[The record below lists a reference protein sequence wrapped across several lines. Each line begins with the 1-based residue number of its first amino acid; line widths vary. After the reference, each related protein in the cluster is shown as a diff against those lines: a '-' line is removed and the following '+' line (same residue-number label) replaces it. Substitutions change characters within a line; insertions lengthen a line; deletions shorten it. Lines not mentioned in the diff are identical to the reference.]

1 MLGLYKYTKSYSRAI
16 LGSAGV
22 VIKEQVSGNSAQAA
36 DGGLADDSDS
46 QSSVVLETASLISC
60 VTCLSD
66 NMDSHSTDPLLLP
79 SNMVIPYAKILNARL
94 AQETHSESGADDSFA
109 EGTGSVRTADSSPK
123 PGSSALRGR
132 AETGLKNGGV
142 LVDIVFA
149 KPRRNDLVPKTVTLF
164 IEYASDDFYGG
175 GEADVVEEILRRSYK
190 NTKRN
195 KSILVIINPY
205 GGKGKAHKLYVTKA
219 KPILVASDCHLDV
232 VETKYTSHASEI
244 AATVDI
250 NKYDVIACASGDGI
264 PHEVLNGL
272 FGRPDRVAA
281 FNKIAITQLPCGS
294 GNAMSISCHG
304 TSNPSYASLS
314 LVKATEARVDLMCCT
329 QPSYASSPRVSFL
342 SQTYGVIAESD
353 INTEFM
359 RWIGPARFELGVTLN
374 IFQRRKYPCQLY
386 VKYAAKT
393 KNELREHY
401 TLHKARITQSF
412 RSELMDSASHLGD
425 LSSTISDTIDDSCFQ
440 LKWSL
445 DEPIPQDWEEIDA
458 SLTDNLGIFYVGKMP
473 YIAPDAKFFPAALHD
488 DGAMD
493 MVITDARTPLTRIAP
508 ILLSLDKGSHVLQPE
523 VEHSKIEAYRLIP
536 KLKSSIISV
545 DGENFPFEPIQVE
558 VLPRLAKTLLK
569 NGCYVETEFEAL

>member
-22 VIKEQVSGNSAQAA
+22 VVKEQGSGNSAQAA
-36 DGGLADDSDS
+36 EGALDDSDS
-46 QSSVVLETASLISC
+46 QSSAMLETASLISC

-66 NMDSHSTDPLLLP
+66 NMDSHSTDPLLLQ
-79 SNMVIPYAKILNARL
+79 SNTVIPYAKILNARL
-94 AQETHSESGADDSFA
+94 ALEAPAEGGADDSFTEGARSVQDA
-109 EGTGSVRTADSSPK
+109 EISSK
-123 PGSSALRGR
+123 PGSSSSRAR
-132 AETGLKNGGV
+132 AEGGMKSGGV

-164 IEYASDDFYGG
+164 VEYSSDDFYGG
-175 GEADVVEEILRRSYK
+175 GEADVVEEILRRSYM

-219 KPILVASDCHLDV
+219 KPILVASDCQIDV
-232 VETKYTSHASEI
+232 VETKYSSHAAEI
-244 AATVDI
+244 AATMDI

-272 FGRPDRVAA
+272 FTRPDRVAA
-281 FNKIAITQLPCGS
+281 FNKLAITQLPCGS

-393 KNELREHY
+393 KNELREHF

-412 RSELMDSASHLGD
+412 RSELMDSGSHLAD
-425 LSSTISDTIDDSCFQ
+425 LPSTDSDLIDDSCFH

-445 DEPIPQDWEEIDA
+445 DEPVPQDWEEIDT

-473 YIAPDAKFFPAALHD
+473 YIAPDTKFFPAALHD